1 MSAARVLLVPVLV
14 LLLLEGG
21 RVASYVAAG
30 VFAVGA
36 LTDGVDGYL
45 ARRYQAITR
54 TGQWLDPLA
63 DKLLVSAA
71 AITLS
76 VPGRFPVWATVLIV
90 VRELGLVGLRIYSGL
105 RGRSMPASR
114 AAKLKTAF
122 QLAAITLYILP
133 LGSGA
138 NGIRLGVLIP
148 AVILTLATGADYVAA
163 MVRAERSG
171 VPEDRS

>member
-14 LLLLEGG
+14 LLLFNGG

-30 VFAVGA
+30 VFVFGA

-45 ARRYQAITR
+45 ARRYQSITR

-71 AITLS
+71 AIALAGL
-76 VPGRFPVWATVLIV
+76 GRFPVWAAVLIV
-90 VRELGLVGLRIYSGL
+90 IRELGLVGLRIYAGL

-114 AAKLKTAF
+114 AAKLKTVL

-133 LGSGA
+133 LGPDA
-138 NGIRLGVLIP
+138 NAIRLAVLIP
-148 AVILTLATGADYVAA
+148 AVVLTVVTGADYVAA
-163 MVRAERSG
+163 TVRAERSARG
-171 VPEDRS
+171 HT

>member
-1 MSAARVLLVPVLV
+1 MLLVPVLV
-14 LLLLEGG
+14 LLLVEGG

-45 ARRYQAITR
+45 ARRYQSITR

-76 VPGRFPVWATVLIV
+76 ALGRFPVWAAVLIV

-114 AAKLKTAF
+114 AAKLKTVF

-133 LGSGA
+133 LESGA

-163 MVRAERSG
+163 TVRAERG
-171 VPEDRS
+171 GETEGRS